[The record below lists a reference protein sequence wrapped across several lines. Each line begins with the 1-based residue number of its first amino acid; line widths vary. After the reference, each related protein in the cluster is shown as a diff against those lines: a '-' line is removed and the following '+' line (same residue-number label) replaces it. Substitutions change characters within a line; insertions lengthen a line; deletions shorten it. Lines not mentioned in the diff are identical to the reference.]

1 MKSLSRPESP
11 SARRGVGVAAIV
23 ALAAGVLA
31 VAPLRAAGPQLKVF
45 FASDFTD
52 AALDAVTKA
61 APFDPL
67 PKGYPRPSVEV
78 HFHFEYL

>member
-11 SARRGVGVAAIV
+11 SARRSAGIAAIV
-23 ALAAGVLA
+23 ALAGVVA
-31 VAPLRAAGPQLKVF
+31 VAPLRAAGPQLKVY

-67 PKGYPRPSVEV
+67 PKSYPRPSVEV